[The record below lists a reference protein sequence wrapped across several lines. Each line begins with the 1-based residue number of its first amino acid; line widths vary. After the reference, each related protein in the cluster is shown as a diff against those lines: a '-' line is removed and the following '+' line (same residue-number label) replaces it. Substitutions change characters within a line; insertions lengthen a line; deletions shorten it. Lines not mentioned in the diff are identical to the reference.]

1 MIKLIQ
7 SFRTINWFFIT
18 LICFVLVLP
27 FSEALVSIFG
37 GVLLFTALTED
48 TVQNKLARLRKN
60 KVLLLI
66 PAIYMIYLLSAF
78 VSNNLFSSLYDLRKC
93 LFFLIIPVAF
103 IFGKNISGYQK
114 RLLFYSFSFAVLIAS
129 IVALIRYFIPDS
141 GTSYDIRNISL
152 ISHIRFSFQLVL
164 AFWFCI
170 MIIYKNYHI
179 LNNYFLAV
187 AIVISIYL
195 LSFILFQ
202 HSLTGLFIL
211 IISILFFMFFVI
223 LRTDPK
229 KRRILLAIASLLIIV
244 SIGYVSWIVIKFYD
258 IEEVN
263 KQSLCLETSQGN
275 AYKHDPDNPMV
286 ENGRYVYLYV
296 CEEELR
302 EEWNKISEYKYDS
315 TGQNGF
321 PVHSTLLRY
330 MTSKGLRKDADGVR
344 KLNEN
349 DIRNIEKGIANVIY
363 PNKKFSLYPRIYE
376 TVWEFYVYTKTGYA
390 NDHSLSQRIEFAKA
404 ALTIIRKNFW
414 FGVGTGNWKEEF
426 KKAYIDNN
434 SKLNEEHYAS
444 SHNQYLNYLV
454 KFGLTGFLII
464 SFLLIGPII
473 VTKRYRDIFFM
484 LFLVFIFFANFA
496 DSNFESHMGS
506 SFFLFF
512 YCVFLITNG
521 TNYLIVS
528 QDTRNR

>member
-7 SFRTINWFFIT
+7 SLKITNWFYII
-18 LICFVLVLP
+18 LICFAIVLP

-37 GVLLFTALTED
+37 GVLFFTALAED
-48 TVQNKLARLRKN
+48 TTANKLARFREN
-60 KVLLLI
+60 RVLLLI
-66 PAIYMIYLLSAF
+66 PAIYMIYLFSAF
-78 VSNNLFSSLYDLRKC
+78 VSGNLFSSLYDLRKC

-114 RLLFYSFSFAVLIAS
+114 RLLFYFFSLAVFVAT
-129 IVALIRYFIPDS
+129 IVSLVRYYIPQS
-141 GTSYDIRNISL
+141 VTVSDIRNISL

-164 AFWFCI
+164 AFWFWG
-170 MIIYKNYHI
+170 MIIYKNYSI
-179 LNNYFLAV
+179 LNNYFFIA
-187 AIVISIYL
+187 AIVIAIYF

-202 HSLTGLFIL
+202 HSLTGLSIL
-211 IISILFFMFFVI
+211 ITSMLFFIFFVI
-223 LRTDPK
+223 LQTDLK
-229 KRRILLAIASLLIIV
+229 KRRILLATAILLICV
-244 SIGYVSWIVIKFYD
+244 SVGYISWIVIKFYD
-258 IEEVN
+258 IEEVH
-263 KQSLCLETSQGN
+263 KQSLELETKQGN
-275 AYKHDPDNPMV
+275 AYQHDLNNPIV

-302 EEWNKISEYKYDS
+302 EEWNKLSKYKYDS

-321 PVHSTLLRY
+321 PIHSTLLRY
-330 MTSKGLRKDADGVR
+330 MTSKGLRKDAGGVK

-349 DIRNIEKGIANVIY
+349 DIQNIEKGIANVIY
-363 PNKKFSLYPRIYE
+363 QKKKFSLYPRIYE
-376 TVWEFYVYTKTGYA
+376 TVWEYYVYTKIGYA

-404 ALTIIRKNFW
+404 ALIIIRQNFW

-426 KKAYIDNN
+426 RKAYIANN
-434 SKLNEEHYAS
+434 SNLNEEHYAS

-464 SFLLIGPII
+464 SLLLVLPLIM
-473 VTKRYRDIFFM
+473 TKRYRDIFFM
-484 LFLVFIFFANFA
+484 LFLIFMFFANFA

-521 TNYLIVS
+521 TDYLIIN
-528 QDTRNR
+528 RNKSIK